1 MSANLVNPDMHPS
14 QFQNNAINN
23 VSNNIKETRTL
34 VSLTNER
41 KNVFGLNNDQNQE
54 NSQIVD
60 ISKLESPGTYA
71 FTSDDAQVSGSN
83 TRFLFKNLYGETPL
97 TFLFFSEDN
106 IRNIQNLT
114 KMLVYKQMNHVISDQ
129 NVTDLQIV
137 MRSIFLAYSE
147 HPPLLDET
155 MPKEKINLLLK
166 MYTQEVAR
174 LNQLVIDTIVPKVC
188 SQVQAY
194 LDYLRD
200 SGTPLRTIPRAQSTS
215 IAGTKAYRSVTNVL
229 TGSSL

>member
-1 MSANLVNPDMHPS
+1 MSLVNPNLHPS
-14 QFQNNAINN
+14 QFQNNAVND

-34 VSLTNER
+34 VGLTNER
-41 KNVFGLNNDQNQE
+41 KNIFGLKGDKDKD
-54 NSQIVD
+54 NSQMVD

-71 FTSDDAQVSGSN
+71 FTSDDQQLSGSN

-106 IRNIQNLT
+106 IHNIQNLT
-114 KMLVYKQMNHVISDQ
+114 KMLVYKQMNYIISDQ

-147 HPPLLDET
+147 HPKLIDET
-155 MPKEKINLLLK
+155 MSKAEISFLLK
-166 MYTQEVAR
+166 QYTNEIAR
-174 LNQLVIDTIVPKVC
+174 LNQLVISSIVPKVC
-188 SQVQAY
+188 SQVQQY

-200 SGTPLRTIPRAQSTS
+200 SSSGLRTIPRSINTS
-215 IAGTKAYRSVTNVL
+215 ISGTKAYRSITNIL